1 MGFEPLSC
9 YGTGLTLLV
18 ESAESAPARASSDCS
33 VGGSP
38 PFFWYTSSERRN
50 STTAQLPRILR
61 SSEPR
66 MRSRRSGLDSIGSY
80 SLSHKQTTNSV
91 RDWLL
96 TTSREKQCARRTSLS
111 QFRSKSKQHAPRN
124 RAERH
129 GISLCLSWSQPC
141 RSCPQPCMS
150 TAATLCGSTSCRR
163 SPSSPAPPLSVR
175 WPFYRGWEYVC
186 KFRLRSL
193 RWRDIFSIL
202 SL

>member
-1 MGFEPLSC
+1 MGQGSHFLLSPLSPPQQGLHQTVVSGALPLSF
-9 YGTGLTLLV
+9 GTRH
-18 ESAESAPARASSDCS
+18 PR
-33 VGGSP
+33 GGILH
-38 PFFWYTSSERRN
+38 
-50 STTAQLPRILR
+50 TAQLPRILR
-61 SSEPR
+61 SEP
-66 MRSRRSGLDSIGSY
+66 RSRRSGLDSIGSY